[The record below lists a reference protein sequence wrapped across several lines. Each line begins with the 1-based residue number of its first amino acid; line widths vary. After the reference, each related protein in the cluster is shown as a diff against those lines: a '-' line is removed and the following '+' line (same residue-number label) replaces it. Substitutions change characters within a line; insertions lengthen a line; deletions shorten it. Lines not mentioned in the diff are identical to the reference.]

1 MVVFTVWVWEHLH
14 QFCVRFHI
22 SLHGCLVSA
31 DCGGGDT
38 DIHWHHILV
47 SQQCQSNSLYFVLY
61 LIIVKLFHLYRDS
74 LKAFLRKSNC
84 VACITGVPFNRVC
97 QLNIEASI
105 LFESNNSPWKT
116 LLISME
122 RHQKCSLNISVLN
135 VSNKENKCLIMLIGV
150 SRIIW
155 HVHQSYWFFPS
166 KYLP

>member
-1 MVVFTVWVWEHLH
+1 M
-14 QFCVRFHI
+14 
-22 SLHGCLVSA
+22 
-31 DCGGGDT
+31 
-38 DIHWHHILV
+38 
-47 SQQCQSNSLYFVLY
+47 
-61 LIIVKLFHLYRDS
+61 KLFHLYRDS

-135 VSNKENKCLIMLIGV
+135 VSNEKMFDNVNRCIKDYLTCSPILLIFSLKVFAIRNTEKTLTSLTYLKYHQKLEFVSGLENTKMYVKCQMLTCC
-150 SRIIW
+150 
-155 HVHQSYWFFPS
+155 Q
-166 KYLP
+166 